1 MKLVRPVQSR
11 AFTIMELLVVIG
23 IMILVAGLVVGLAG
37 VASKRKKISLANA
50 ERDRLVMLI
59 ESSRA
64 KIGVYPPQNP
74 NPNNLGKNTLFYEL
88 AGAVRTGPAGNP
100 IYVNNNGPLAF
111 NIDSNTLYAEFAIP
125 GIINSSDD
133 PTEVKRLLKSV
144 RPGQVATLSANV
156 YSLVVPIDGPNGQ
169 PNQWRYLV
177 NTNAV
182 GTNDFHN
189 KEGFDLWV
197 DIVSGD
203 DTHRIGNWKD

>member
-1 MKLVRPVQSR
+1 
-11 AFTIMELLVVIG
+11 MELLVVIG
-23 IMILVAGLVVGLAG
+23 IMVLVAGLIVGLAG
-37 VASKRKKISLANA
+37 VTGKRKKMSVAQT

-59 ESSRA
+59 EAYRS

-88 AGAVRTGPAGNP
+88 AGAERTGPAANP
-100 IYVNNNGPLAF
+100 VYINTLGPFAF
-111 NIDSNTLYAEFAIP
+111 NIDSNTLYTEFGIP

-133 PTEVKRLLKSV
+133 PTEIKRLLKSV
-144 RPGQVATLSANV
+144 RPGLVATLSANV

-169 PNQWRYLV
+169 PNQWKYLAS
-177 NTNAV
+177 TNPASM

-189 KEGFDLWV
+189 KEAFDLWV

-203 DTHRIGNWKD
+203 ETYRIGNWKD